1 MARNLTPIVKQ
12 SRREK
17 IALHP
22 KAIKAMVKR
31 PYFPGDHG
39 PTGGR
44 QKLSQYAVQLREK
57 QKVKRMYGL
66 LEKQFSRVVREA
78 ERRQG
83 VTGDIM
89 LQLLEQRLDNAVY
102 RLGLAPSRQAAR
114 QIVTHG
120 HIMLNGRRVDI
131 PSILLKPGDEF
142 QIRAKS
148 AGNAYFKQLADE
160 LKGGN
165 AASVRWL
172 SFTPAKLTGKVTGVP
187 AREDITEDINEQL
200 IIEFY
205 SR

>member
-22 KAIKAMVKR
+22 KAIKGMTKR
-31 PYFPGDHG
+31 PYGPGDHG

-44 QKLSQYAVQLREK
+44 AKLSQYAVQLREK

-66 LEKQFSRVVREA
+66 LEKQFVRVVHEA
-78 ERRQG
+78 ERQQG
-83 VTGDIM
+83 VTGDTLI
-89 LQLLEQRLDNAVY
+89 QLLERRLDNAVY

-120 HIMLNGRRVDI
+120 HLILNGRRVDI

-142 QIRAKS
+142 VVRPKS
-148 AGNAYFKQLADE
+148 AKNAYFAVAQDQ
-160 LKGGN
+160 LKGN
-165 AASVRWL
+165 TPSVRWL
-172 SFTPAKLTGKVTGVP
+172 SLNASKLSAKATGLP
-187 AREDITEDINEQL
+187 AREDVSEEINEQL

>member
-1 MARNLTPIVKQ
+1 MARNLTSIVKL

-17 IALHP
+17 VALHP
-22 KAIKAMVKR
+22 KAIKGLTKR
-31 PYFPGDHG
+31 PYTPGDHG

-44 QKLSQYAVQLREK
+44 AKLSQYAVQLREK

-66 LEKQFSRVVREA
+66 LEKQFVKQVHEA

-83 VTGDIM
+83 VTGDIL

-114 QIVTHG
+114 QVVTHG
-120 HIMLNGRRVDI
+120 HIVLNGRRVDI
-131 PSILLKPGDEF
+131 PSIILKPGDELVV
-142 QIRAKS
+142 RPKS
-148 AGNAYFKQLADE
+148 AGNAYFKQAAEE
-160 LKGGN
+160 LKN
-165 AASVRWL
+165 NTPSVRWL
-172 SFTPAKLTGKVTGVP
+172 SLTPAKLSAKVTGLP

>member
-17 IALHP
+17 VALHP
-22 KAIKAMVKR
+22 KAIKGMVKR
-31 PYFPGDHG
+31 PYGPGQHG
-39 PTGGR
+39 PNGGR
-44 QKLSQYAVQLREK
+44 AKLSEYAVQLREK

-66 LEKQFSRVVREA
+66 LEKQFARVVTEA

-83 VTGDIM
+83 VTGNIM
-89 LQLLEQRLDNAVY
+89 LQLLEQRLDNAIY
-102 RLGLAPSRQAAR
+102 RLGIAPSRQAAR

-120 HIMLNGRRVDI
+120 HVMLNGRRVDI

-142 QIRAKS
+142 VVRTKS
-148 AGNAYFKQLADE
+148 ASNEYFKSIAAD
-160 LKGGN
+160 LKAN
-165 AASVRWL
+165 TTQVRWL
-172 SFTPAKLTGKVTGVP
+172 SFDAAKLSGKVTGLP
-187 AREDITEDINEQL
+187 DREDVTEEIREQL

>member
-1 MARNLTPIVKQ
+1 MARNLTPIVKL

-17 IALHP
+17 FALHP
-22 KAIKAMVKR
+22 KAIKGMTRR
-31 PYFPGDHG
+31 PYGPGEHG
-39 PTGGR
+39 PNSGR

-66 LEKQFSRVVREA
+66 LEKQFARVVGEA

-102 RLGLAPSRQAAR
+102 RLGLATSRQAAR

-120 HIMLNGRRVDI
+120 HINLNGRRVDI
-131 PSILLKPGDEF
+131 PSILLKPGDELVV
-142 QIRAKS
+142 RPKS
-148 AGNAYFKQLADE
+148 AANVYFKTIADD
-160 LKGGN
+160 LKN
-165 AASVRWL
+165 NPASVRWL
-172 SFTPAKLTGKVTGVP
+172 SFTPAKLTAKVTGFP
-187 AREDITEDINEQL
+187 AREDINEEINEQL